1 MSANQQRWMG
11 GIILLGGSAL
21 LASFLF
27 QGNGQK
33 NTPTQQISPVEKTLN
48 LNPIHH
54 LSAPTRPVDGTNV
67 SASGASDHTAVSD
80 PTGADDASGTDQ
92 SVQLTPLA
100 VDVDTER
107 KLLAAQHQ
115 MREKNVAEQEAR
127 TAEFLARQQQ
137 AEANSAR
144 RVAAEQAAR
153 LEARQARNDARN
165 TTDPAMPDAN
175 IAADDPAQAAALKH
189 HQAEQAKAER
199 SQLRVQKF
207 EAINDLA
214 KDTLA
219 QAVERTA
226 KAKADLETARKAQ
239 IQADKDRHLQA
250 MKDRQEKIA
259 QEKQAKHDAE
269 VAKHD
274 LEVKQQKD
282 KLQQEKQA
290 KLDAVAAKL
299 DDEKAAKLKI
309 LQAEKA
315 ERAKLRDDT
324 AVASDTKKAALQ
336 AEVEKNKKEAAIL
349 QAKLDKLNTTN
360 TSKSSTTQD
369 AQKAKDTARVRA
381 LLNDDEPTPVAA
393 PVAPPTLV
401 MVQIAMAQSQA
412 KADAIVAQL
421 RAKGYKVR
429 TSSTNK
435 GVRVLVGPEKDAA
448 AASAIKHKI
457 EQDGSLKIK
466 GAWVSNWQP
475 PTS

>member
-27 QGNGQK
+27 QGNDQK
-33 NTPTQQISPVEKTLN
+33 NPPTQHVAPVGKTLN
-48 LNPIHH
+48 LDPIHR
-54 LSAPTRPVDGTNV
+54 LSAPNR
-67 SASGASDHTAVSD
+67 SA
-80 PTGADDASGTDQ
+80 DAGDISNQ
-92 SVQLTPLA
+92 SVAATTPDANQPVQLTPLA

-107 KLLAAQHQ
+107 KLLATQHA
-115 MREKNVAEQEAR
+115 MREKSVAEQEAR

-153 LEARQARNDARN
+153 LEARRAKDDALN
-165 TTDPAMPDAN
+165 STDPAMPDAN
-175 IAADDPAQAAALKH
+175 IAALDDPAQAAQLKRR
-189 HQAEQAKAER
+189 QADHDKAVQ
-199 SQLRVQKF
+199 SQLRVQKL
-207 EAINDLA
+207 EAINNSA

-226 KAKADLETARKAQ
+226 KAKADREAAQKTQ

-250 MKDRQEKIA
+250 MKDRQEKLA
-259 QEKQAKHDAE
+259 KEKQDKHDAD
-269 VAKHD
+269 VAKQA
-274 LEVKQQKD
+274 LEVKQQKE
-282 KLQQEKQA
+282 KLLQEKQA
-290 KLDAVAAKL
+290 KLDAATAKL
-299 DDEKAAKLKI
+299 NDEKAAKLKI

-315 ERAKLRDDT
+315 ERAKLRGDT
-324 AVASDTKKAALQ
+324 TAASDNKKAALQ
-336 AEVEKNKKEAAIL
+336 AEVEKNRKEAAIL
-349 QAKLDKLNTTN
+349 QAKLDKLNAAN
-360 TSKSSTTQD
+360 NKLSAPD
-369 AQKAKDTARVRA
+369 AAQKAKDDTARARA
-381 LLNDDEPTPVAA
+381 LLNDDAPAPTKASVPVKAPVAA
-393 PVAPPTLV
+393 PVSLV
-401 MVQIAMAQSQA
+401 MIQVAMAESQA
-412 KADAIVAQL
+412 KADAMVAQL

-448 AASAIKHKI
+448 AASATKHKM
-457 EQDGSLKIK
+457 EQDGSLNVK